1 MATVPPSAVVPL
13 EERPLEERFTLPDM
27 TPVQYREA
35 DSHDRIDVQLGAAA
49 RKDSELAP
57 LAAFVKTDVQSRI
70 SLHGAVNADRAVSE
84 HVWEFRAPG
93 DAAVEISAFDAWAA
107 LYACECCERDRTVT
121 LGRTLMLPAWRS
133 LGAPRPP
140 RAPARAAG
148 RLARQPRPSLRLH
161 HADRPRLPC
170 ARQQGHVRGAA
181 RPLKLLAGCVRC
193 TLLLPSP
200 LTPGAGAGAPRSRSW
215 LQAHVPSVSDF
226 GPLASTAFPHTISF
240 TRSDD
245 PPVLTTHPLRPP
257 KPAPGAVLYSRWVHS
272 VKQHL
277 TLTHIDANNPE
288 HFEAYC
294 RWQNSDRVNVGWREK
309 GDEAHHRKYHAGRLA
324 DPHIMGFLVAW
335 DGELAGY
342 GEASFNKEDVSGGE
356 SRVWCI
362 TDSYSR
368 AWLRSPAAW
377 ATTTRVSVPSLSVT
391 RPLLTHTPG
400 THLLIGESKFRGR
413 HRFAA
418 HVRPLPDAVDGSAL
432 TPVFTDGQH
441 EALCLPARAAD
452 A

>member
-49 RKDSELAP
+49 QKDSELAP

-107 LYACECCERDRTVT
+107 LYAFWVRRDHLERQPVQ
-121 LGRTLMLPAWRS
+121 
-133 LGAPRPP
+133 LGASLANRDHLYAFITQTGLGFH
-140 RAPARAAG
+140 APDSKDTYEV
-148 RLARQPRPSLRLH
+148 LL
-161 HADRPRLPC
+161 DRSSFW
-170 ARQQGHVRGAA
+170 Q
-181 RPLKLLAGCVRC
+181 
-193 TLLLPSP
+193 
-200 LTPGAGAGAPRSRSW
+200 GAGAPRSRSW

-342 GEASFNKEDVSGGE
+342 GEASFNKEDGMAAFAGGMG
-356 SRVWCI
+356 
-362 TDSYSR
+362 DYDQ
-368 AWLRSPAAW
+368 
-377 ATTTRVSVPSLSVT
+377 
-391 RPLLTHTPG
+391 G

-418 HVRPLPDAVDGSAL
+418 HMVSMKHFAFLREPRTQIVIGEPRVDLSIVPLLQAHLPQDRRKVLPLPHKDAVLFILHRDRFFIDGI
-432 TPVFTDGQH
+432 FF
-441 EALCLPARAAD
+441 
-452 A
+452 